1 MDIFVKIELA
11 QKQCPDGKAVM
22 YDGDGRIAYV
32 TPKDFHDYE
41 MRGYTPSP
49 KFAPS
54 VTWNSTENKPVEITE
69 TAPKVIGR
77 PKRK

>member
-1 MDIFVKIELA
+1 MDIFVKIERA
-11 QKQCPDGKAVM
+11 QAQCPDGKAVM

-41 MRGYTPSP
+41 MRGYTAAH

-54 VTWNSTENKPVEITE
+54 VTPKADPKPVEITE
-69 TAPKVIGR
+69 TAPKVFGR